1 MVGGGLAGLL
11 LAYNIRDSDPIVF
24 DRRRFPGKKCTGVIS
39 RKTFLDL
46 GVSRQFIDREFK
58 VIEIKYDNKYKLYVN
73 TDVIRLNRE
82 KLEIWLDEE
91 VKTRRPRDVIINGN
105 TVISGN
111 EKYEGIVVDAG
122 GWKGNAKWIKAIEY
136 LVEPINEE
144 NIVVYIHSKNVG
156 GFSWIVPLPY
166 GTLVGAISY
175 SDPRLFLPKINKRIL
190 DIHGGAIPR
199 VSPISN
205 IKTLK
210 FGDSTGLIK
219 TFTGGGI
226 FGIAS
231 LLHPLVNGIRSG
243 KFNEYYS
250 KYKILAKEIRRQY
263 YITRFLE
270 FTWKTLPVLFK
281 LYNDKTLNVSEE
293 FDLHSLLIRR
303 FPH

>member
-1 MVGGGLAGLL
+1 
-11 LAYNIRDSDPIVF
+11 LAYNILDSNPIVF

-39 RKTFLDL
+39 RKTFLEL

-58 VIEIKYDNKYKLYVN
+58 SIEIKYDRGYTIYVD

-82 KLEIWLDEE
+82 NLEIWLDGE
-91 VKTRRPRDVIINGN
+91 VKTKRPRDAIINGN

-111 EKYEGIVVDAG
+111 EKYEGIVVDCS

-136 LVEPINEE
+136 LTEPINEE
-144 NIVVYIHSKNVG
+144 SIIVYIDSKNVG

-175 SDPRLFLPKINKRIL
+175 SDPKAFLPNINKRIL

-199 VSPISN
+199 VSPVSN

-231 LLHPLVNGIRSG
+231 LLYPLVNGIRSG
-243 KFNEYYS
+243 KFNEYHS

-270 FTWKTLPVLFK
+270 SAWKLLPILFK
-281 LYNDKTLNVSEE
+281 LYNDKTLNISEE
-293 FDLHSLLIRR
+293 FDLHSLLIHR